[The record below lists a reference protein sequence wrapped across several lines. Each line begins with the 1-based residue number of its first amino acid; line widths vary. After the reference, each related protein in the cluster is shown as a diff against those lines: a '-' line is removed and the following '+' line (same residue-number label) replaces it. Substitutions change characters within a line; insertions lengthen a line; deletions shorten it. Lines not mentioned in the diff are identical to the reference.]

1 LASWHSPGS
10 FITSIVTTKG
20 EIMCYQD
27 QIPNV
32 FEAVSAMNIPD
43 EFFVRT
49 LTDEAKMLSGRPP
62 DEILEDQ
69 LEAL

>member
-1 LASWHSPGS
+1 
-10 FITSIVTTKG
+10 
-20 EIMCYQD
+20 MCYQD

-32 FEAVSAMNIPD
+32 FEAVSARNVPD

-69 LEAL
+69 LETSS

>member
-1 LASWHSPGS
+1 
-10 FITSIVTTKG
+10 
-20 EIMCYQD
+20 MCYQD

-49 LTDEAKMLSGRPP
+49 LTDEAKMLSGSPP